1 MENSDVVG
9 NSAAAVAAA
18 TMTKRMDAD
27 ACRGIAKII
36 SIHRLVEAEGRT
48 SPSITSHNSNRL
60 ARCTMPAF
68 R

>member
-36 SIHRLVEAEGRT
+36 SIHRLVEAEG
-48 SPSITSHNSNRL
+48 
-60 ARCTMPAF
+60 
-68 R
+68 